1 MAGNDVWN
9 QNHMRYTTPSMLECY
24 GGTLLGEETHSSVT
38 LSNSG
43 LGHHVTRVHH
53 SGHMS
58 RTHHSSSSSRQN
70 QSSPLVCGRYI
81 TLFHNT
87 ISPYLMFP
95 RKMSFC
101 VLVVTTVVFVLLSVL
116 LIGGQV
122 GHGLHFRQLSWR
134 GFSDM
139 EQRLP
144 QAIIVGI
151 RKCGT
156 RALIEFLSIHPDISH
171 AHDEMHFFDRG
182 DRYALGLEWYRKQM
196 PPSHPHQITIE
207 KTPGYFIA
215 PHAPSLIHNM
225 NNSIRLLIIV
235 RNPVTRIISDYTQ
248 SYFNHVNRNMTYTPF
263 EDLIIDPKTGDIRTL
278 YKPIWISMY
287 YLHYMHWLDVF
298 NHSQIHLV
306 DGDNLVENPTPELN
320 KIETFLG
327 LKHHIRMEHF
337 YLNKTRGF
345 YCIKKDNES
354 RCLNPSKGRP
364 HPNIKPRVLHKLY
377 EFFKPLNEKFY
388 KLSGE
393 FFDWSEAKRRKRK
406 P

>member
-1 MAGNDVWN
+1 MSPAQTYQSSDATCEYIKDMHRPRHV
-9 QNHMRYTTPSMLECY
+9 TPS
-24 GGTLLGEETHSSVT
+24 
-38 LSNSG
+38 N
-43 LGHHVTRVHH
+43 
-53 SGHMS
+53 
-58 RTHHSSSSSRQN
+58 
-70 QSSPLVCGRYI
+70 SSPSCSWLRHISRIQCIRYMKCKQNNVFSHVDI
-81 TLFHNT
+81 TYRIALNS
-87 ISPYLMFP
+87 ISV
-95 RKMSFC
+95 
-101 VLVVTTVVFVLLSVL
+101 VLVLLSVL
-116 LIGGQV
+116 YIGC
-122 GHGLHFRQLSWR
+122 QLWPGFSLGNLFWR

-144 QAIIVGI
+144 QTIIVGI

-156 RALIEFLSIHPDISH
+156 RALLEFLSIHPDICH

-196 PPSHPHQITIE
+196 PPSHPNQITIE

-278 YKPIWISMY
+278 YKPTWISMY

-327 LKHHIRMEHF
+327 LKHQISMEHF

-364 HPNIKPRVLHKLY
+364 HPSIRPRVLHKLY
-377 EFFKPLNEKFY
+377 KFFKPLNEKFF
-388 KLSGE
+388 KISGHYL
-393 FFDWSEAKRRKRK
+393 DWSEAKEKK
-406 P
+406 TIIVNV